1 LAPFAA
7 NPTRI
12 VVVDDDPISI
22 RLLGRMLLP
31 LGAVQAANDGEQ
43 ALKLMRASP
52 PELVLMDAEL
62 PGMSGVG
69 LCQTMKADPTLAEIP
84 VIFVTSHSEPE
95 FEVACFEAGAV
106 DYVQKPVQAPVL
118 LARVQTHIRLKRLS
132 DKLRHSASVDPLT
145 EVANRRAFD
154 EMLEHEWRRAQR
166 NSQPLSLM
174 LIDIDHFKAFNDHYG
189 HPAGDDCLRTFA
201 ETLRKIAA
209 RAQDLVAR
217 YGGEEF
223 AVLLPDTHLQGAQA
237 VADRLLMLLHERAIP
252 HVGSPTA
259 THVTASIGIST
270 FTPTARAVTRRD
282 TAADSPVGPSDL
294 IAIADRALYEAK
306 SGGRSRVSLQPLM
319 NGKPERRRAS
329 S

>member
-1 LAPFAA
+1 MAPFAA

-22 RLLGRMLLP
+22 RLLGRMLHP
-31 LGAVQAANDGEQ
+31 LGDVQIANDGEE
-43 ALKLMRASP
+43 ALSLMRASP

-62 PGMSGVG
+62 PGISGVG
-69 LCQTMKADPTLAEIP
+69 LCQTMKTEPRLAEVP

-132 DKLRHSASVDPLT
+132 DKLRRSASIDPLT
-145 EVANRRAFD
+145 EVANRRVFD
-154 EMLEHEWRRAQR
+154 EMLDHEWRRAQR

-189 HPAGDDCLRTFA
+189 HPAGDHCLRTFA

-209 RAQDLVAR
+209 RAPDLVAR

-237 VADRLLMLLHERAIP
+237 VADRLLSLLHELAIP
-252 HVGSPTA
+252 HAGSPTA
-259 THVTASIGIST
+259 GHVTASVGIST
-270 FTPTARAVTRRD
+270 FTPSTRAVTRRD

-294 IAIADRALYEAK
+294 LAIADRALYDAK
-306 SGGRSRVSLQPLM
+306 SGGRSRVSLRPLM
-319 NGKPERRRAS
+319 NGKAEQRVS